1 MGWAI
6 AYPGTVSEIIGK
18 GDLSMREQIQNLV
31 YRKAT
36 AADIDLLTKTRIEVL
51 LAANGLPDSTDMSE
65 VEQQSRAY
73 YEQAIPDG
81 THTAFLAFDADQF
94 VGAGGIS
101 YYQVMPTYHNPTG
114 RKGYIMNMYTRPE
127 YRRMGIAWHMLDLL
141 VQDAGE
147 KGVSIISLEA
157 TAAGRPLY
165 EKYGFSAM
173 VSEMELCR
181 EDGASVPGEK
191 QTAGKCCR

>member
-1 MGWAI
+1 M
-6 AYPGTVSEIIGK
+6 K
-18 GDLSMREQIQNLV
+18 EQIRNLE

-36 AADIDLLTKTRIEVL
+36 AVDVEQLIKTRIEVL
-51 LAANGLPDSTDMSE
+51 LAANGLPDDTDMDE
-65 VEQQSRAY
+65 VEKQSRIY
-73 YEQAIPDG
+73 YERAIPDG
-81 THTAFLAFDADQF
+81 THTAVLVFDGEQF
-94 VGAGGIS
+94 VGTGGIS

-181 EDGASVPGEK
+181 EDGSSVPGEK